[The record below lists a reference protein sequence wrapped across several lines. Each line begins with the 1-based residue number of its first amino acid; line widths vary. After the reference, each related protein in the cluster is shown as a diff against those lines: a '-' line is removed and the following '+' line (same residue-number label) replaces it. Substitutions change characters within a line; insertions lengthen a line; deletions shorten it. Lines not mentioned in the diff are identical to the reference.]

1 MTQIP
6 SVFTRS
12 LHGLAALSSSA
23 GAHLQKA
30 AAMQPAPGVFS
41 SAQLV
46 VGWGLCFV
54 NAIIVFLTL
63 HPSSINSCIS
73 SHWEGWSRNP
83 ILEQQHLCFQQH
95 LPARQSGWS
104 QHFLE
109 KWDQLFSVAEAGGH
123 QHTIFY
129 FYFLY
134 FIEKLQNAYKHN
146 HNCIL
151 LDHTVPN

>member
-30 AAMQPAPGVFS
+30 AAMQPAPGAFS

-63 HPSSINSCIS
+63 PPSSINSCIS

-83 ILEQQHLCFQQH
+83 ILEQQHHCFQQH
-95 LPARQSGWS
+95 LPARAVRLITAFPWEMRSAVLCGRGRWTS
-104 QHFLE
+104 AH
-109 KWDQLFSVAEAGGH
+109 
-123 QHTIFY
+123 
-129 FYFLY
+129 YFLFLFFVFY
-134 FIEKLQNAYKHN
+134 WKTAK
-146 HNCIL
+146 CIQ
-151 LDHTVPN
+151 T